1 MSPAAGTVAPVRMLI
16 LGTGNMASKHAE
28 HFGAMPGVSLVGGV
42 DTSTDR
48 LTAFRDRW
56 KIAQGFASVDEALAW
71 GQFDA
76 VANVTPDAA
85 HYPTTMPLLA
95 AGKHVFC
102 EKPLAVTH
110 SDAAAM
116 ARAARDAGVVT
127 GVNLTYRNG
136 PAIQHAARLV
146 AEGAIGTVRHFEAS
160 YLQSWLTQAAWGD
173 WRTMDQW
180 LWRLST
186 AHGSKG
192 VLGDVGIHIL
202 DFLTFA
208 AGLSVTDVSC
218 RLATFDKAPGGRIGP
233 YVLDANDSC
242 AMTLRLS
249 NGAIGSLHASRF
261 ASGHVNDLR
270 LRLFG
275 DNGGILVTFERDES
289 RLRICTEPGLQTGEW
304 RDVDLG
310 PVATNYDRFI
320 AALRGGAPMKP
331 DFDRGA
337 ELQQV
342 LDRAVASDNEG
353 GVSQRVGGG

>member
-1 MSPAAGTVAPVRMLI
+1 MTTTNAPLPIRMLI
-16 LGTGNMASKHAE
+16 LGTGNMAAKHAE
-28 HFGAMPGVSLVGGV
+28 HFGAIPGVTLVGGV

-48 LTAFRDRW
+48 LAAFRDRW
-56 KIAQGFASVDEALAW
+56 TIAKGFASVDEALDW

-85 HYPTTMPLLA
+85 HYPTTMPMIA

-102 EKPLAVTH
+102 EKPLAV
-110 SDAAAM
+110 SYADAAAM
-116 ARAARDAGVVT
+116 ADAARKAGIVT

-136 PAIQHAARLV
+136 AGIQHAARLV

-160 YLQSWLTQAAWGD
+160 YLQSWLTQPAWGE
-173 WRTMDQW
+173 WSKMDQW

-208 AGLSVTDVSC
+208 AGLKVSDVSC
-218 RLATFDKAPGGRIGP
+218 RLATFHKAPEDRIGP

-242 AMTLRLS
+242 AMTLRLA
-249 NGAIGSLHASRF
+249 NGAIGPLHATRF
-261 ASGHVNDLR
+261 ASGHINDLR

-275 DNGGILVTFERDES
+275 DKGGIKVTFIHEES
-289 RLRICTEPGLQTGEW
+289 RLRICTAPNLETGEW
-304 RDVDLG
+304 RDVELG
-310 PVATNYDRFI
+310 PVPTNYQRFI
-320 AALRGGAPMKP
+320 AAIRGGAPMTP

-337 ELQQV
+337 ELQAV
-342 LDRAVASDNEG
+342 LDRAVASDNDG
-353 GVSQRVGGG
+353 GVSLSVTSRA